1 MSLFSSWA
9 QETRRHT
16 VDNTNANGAIT
27 PPLSRP
33 SSVASNRS
41 EPSWFSAYEG
51 VDTSKTRSESIASN
65 RTKLV
70 QKAGTTSTSGWKA
83 LFSQDDRKERKKQKQ
98 KDTEKIVLGSRH
110 AAAVRT
116 KLATDPKYAE
126 RRKSADDMHIMNG
139 TQNSAHITAGQQE
152 MRFPHSGAPAL
163 HGGSKGN
170 LQRKGRSGEN
180 VPLDMPSLTRI
191 ISGDERDD
199 EEDRAR
205 QERELWVL
213 KRENAEMRRFTV
225 AEGEGDSEEEEET
238 EEVKI
243 GGTVIEVKGTKMIGM
258 ELTDTSMPT
267 RQKPKSG
274 MGAGWRRDD
283 TGKWTR

>member
-1 MSLFSSWA
+1 MSLFSSWT

-16 VDNTNANGAIT
+16 VDNTASGAAT

-41 EPSWFSAYEG
+41 EPSWFSAYDG
-51 VDTSKTRSESIASN
+51 VDTSKTRSDSTASN

-70 QKAGTTSTSGWKA
+70 QKPGTSSTSGWKA
-83 LFSQDDRKERKKQKQ
+83 LFNQDDRKERKKQKQ
-98 KDTEKIVLGSRH
+98 KEAEKIVLGSKH

-116 KLATDPKYAE
+116 RLATDPKYVE
-126 RRKSADDMHIMNG
+126 RRKSTDNTHIMVG
-139 TQNSAHITAGQQE
+139 TQNSAHLTAGEQE

-163 HGGSKGN
+163 HGGSKGS
-170 LQRKGRSGEN
+170 LTRKGRSGEN

-205 QERELWVL
+205 LERETWVL

-225 AEGEGDSEEEEET
+225 AEGEGESEDEEI
-238 EEVKI
+238 KI
-243 GGTVIEVKGTKMIGM
+243 GGKVIEVEGTKMIGM
-258 ELTDTSMPT
+258 DLNDASIPT
-267 RQKPKSG
+267 RQKPKGG

-283 TGKWTR
+283 AGKWTR